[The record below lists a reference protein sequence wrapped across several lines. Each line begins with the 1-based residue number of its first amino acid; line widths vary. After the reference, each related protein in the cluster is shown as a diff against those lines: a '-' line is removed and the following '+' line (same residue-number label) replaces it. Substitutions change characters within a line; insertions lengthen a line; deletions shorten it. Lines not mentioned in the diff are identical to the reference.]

1 LGVVFLSVMCD
12 VLCLELQYICIIGW
26 CICDVTYSFVC
37 GFPVCWFVD
46 ALSCCPAILVSVL
59 ECVRDVSAT
68 GVWLLCVLLSDV
80 GVV

>member
-1 LGVVFLSVMCD
+1 

-26 CICDVTYSFVC
+26 CICDVTFGLVC
-37 GFPVCWFVD
+37 GFPVCWVVD

-68 GVWLLCVLLSDV
+68 GQRPMWTTALQEEQRTLYRHT
-80 GVV
+80 

>member
-1 LGVVFLSVMCD
+1 MFRVTVYLYYWLVYM
-12 VLCLELQYICIIGW
+12 LC
-26 CICDVTYSFVC
+26 YSFVC
-37 GFPVCWFVD
+37 GFPLCWVVD

-68 GVWLLCVLLSDV
+68 GAWLLCVLLSGV